1 MNGDVVEVGFLL
13 PSRDAI
19 VVEDDDPRRLVA
31 LAERAEVLGFD
42 SVWAGDSPVARPRAD
57 AVTLLAAVAAR
68 TRRVR
73 LGTAVLLPALRH
85 PVLLA
90 HQLASLDAL
99 AGGRLIVG
107 VGSGFAYPPTARQFA
122 ALGVPYDR
130 RLARLEETV
139 DAMRALWRAG
149 GAATSFAGE
158 HVRFDDVAV
167 RPRATGPDGPPIW
180 MAGLGAR
187 AEERIGRLA
196 DGWLPYPPRPETYA
210 EGLQRVTDA
219 AKISRRPRPTAA
231 LYATVA
237 LEREGVPAQRR
248 LRESVERYYDA
259 PLEALAGIQALFAG
273 DPETVSDA
281 IGAYLDVGVEHVV
294 LRMADDDPQAA
305 LEVLARD
312 VLPRLRAVREC
323 VA

>member
-1 MNGDVVEVGFLL
+1 MVEVGFLL

-19 VVEDDDPRRLVA
+19 VAEDDDPRRLVA
-31 LAERAEVLGFD
+31 LAERAEGLGFD
-42 SVWAGDSPVARPRAD
+42 SVWAGDSPVARPRVD

-130 RLARLEETV
+130 RLARLEEAV
-139 DAMRALWRAG
+139 DAMRALWSG
-149 GAATSFAGE
+149 GGDPASYAGE
-158 HVRFDDVAV
+158 HFRFDDVAV
-167 RPRATGPDGPPIW
+167 RSRAPSPGGPPIW
-180 MAGLGAR
+180 MAGLGTR
-187 AEERIGRLA
+187 AEARVGRLA

-210 EGLQRVTDA
+210 AGLRRITEAAEA
-219 AKISRRPRPTAA
+219 AKRPRPTAA

-273 DPETVSDA
+273 EPEAVADA
-281 IGAYLDVGVEHVV
+281 IGAYIDVGVEHVV
-294 LRMADDDPQAA
+294 LRVADDDPEAA
-305 LEVLARD
+305 LEVLAET
-312 VLPRLRAVREC
+312 VLPRLRTVRRC